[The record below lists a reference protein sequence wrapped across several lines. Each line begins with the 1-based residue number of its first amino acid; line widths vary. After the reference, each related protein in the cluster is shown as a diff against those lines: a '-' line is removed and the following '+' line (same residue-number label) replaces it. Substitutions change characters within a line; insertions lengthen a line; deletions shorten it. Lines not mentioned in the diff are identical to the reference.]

1 MSNWRRHSMDPV
13 TEFNGDDEFSCYMT
27 GIYEACVYFRDE
39 LGMED
44 AMQTDIGQEALEYF
58 GRDS

>member
-1 MSNWRRHSMDPV
+1 MDPV